1 MDHMKTTDITPSRAR
16 PLRQILVRVSSV
28 VLVLA
33 TLTALFYAV
42 ENWRGSR
49 AWTSTLEDLRSRGEK
64 IALEDFERAP
74 VPDER
79 NAAMHPALRCFTYT
93 LPGGKRAMRLKTDPP
108 DVADA
113 AMVAKWKAFLAW
125 RLVSPD
131 PFTKL
136 YDVLDEENRDLAPAQ
151 AAARELTP
159 ALAEHMEL
167 MNAVEEALK
176 RPFCQ
181 WPPLAVSTKTDVSV
195 RGDFFET
202 IGMSMMEAGRF
213 FHVRKI
219 CEAIPAGALSAWDEG
234 VGLNRFAQS
243 AASQKTI
250 GNFLLAAA
258 ISGQQEGLV
267 INLLEFTQPDPE
279 RCFKA
284 EAELAVQPYLSGI
297 IGDYLKG
304 ERAFLIAA
312 ISSVLAQEDPS
323 DLSRIMSGQAPAKG
337 WARVEQVVRRYGP
350 AGWLKQNLANTVRG
364 TGELIGAF
372 DPAMKP
378 EDQRQREAQ
387 VIAVSKSKGALFH
400 WMERDT
406 IGIYGGL
413 YEPVI
418 QTDTRRNLLR
428 AALLIAAHRSGTGV
442 APMSLDELPAELR
455 SRIPV
460 SPWNGDMP
468 RIKRDEHGVW
478 TLAYG
483 GIEERK
489 TGEPEFSVRIRSW

>member
-1 MDHMKTTDITPSRAR
+1 MKTTGVSPSHPR
-16 PLRQILVRVSSV
+16 PLRQTLVRICSV

-64 IALEDFERAP
+64 IALEDFEMAP
-74 VPDER
+74 VPDGS

-108 DVADA
+108 DAADA

-125 RLVSPD
+125 RLAGPD
-131 PFTKL
+131 PFMKL
-136 YDVLDEENRDLAPAQ
+136 YDVLDAENRDLAPAQ
-151 AAARELTP
+151 QAARELAP
-159 ALAEHMEL
+159 ELAAHLEL

-176 RPFCQ
+176 RPHCQ
-181 WPPLAVSTKTDVSV
+181 WPPLAVTTKPDVSV

-202 IGMSMMEAGRF
+202 IGRSMMEAGRF

-219 CEAIPAGALSAWDEG
+219 CEAIPAGALTAWDEG
-234 VGLNRFAQS
+234 VGLNRFAQA

-250 GNFLLAAA
+250 ANYLLAAA
-258 ISGQQEGLV
+258 ISGQQEGMV
-267 INLLEFTQPDPE
+267 IHLLEFTKPDPE

-284 EAELAVQPYLSGI
+284 EAELATQPLLSKVFA
-297 IGDYLKG
+297 DYLKG

-312 ISSVLAQEDPS
+312 ISSVLAQDDPS

-337 WARVEQVVRRYGP
+337 WARVEQAVRRYGP
-350 AGWLKQNLANTVRG
+350 VGWLKQNLANTVRG

-372 DPAMKP
+372 DPAMTP
-378 EDQRQREAQ
+378 DDQRQREAQ
-387 VIAVSKSKGALFH
+387 AVAGSKSKGALFH

-406 IGIYGGL
+406 VGIYGGL
-413 YEPVI
+413 YENVLYA
-418 QTDTRRNLLR
+418 DARRNLLR
-428 AALLIAAHRSGTGV
+428 AILLIAAHRSGTGV
-442 APMSLDELPAELR
+442 APMRLDELPAGLR

-478 TLAYG
+478 TLAYDG
-483 GIEERK
+483 LEERK
-489 TGEPEFSVRIRSW
+489 TWEPEFSVRIRGW

>member
-1 MDHMKTTDITPSRAR
+1 MIKHIMLLKIVDFLNRMKSHLALTS
-16 PLRQILVRVSSV
+16 LILGVVSSSFGQV
-28 VLVLA
+28 ETMYSLYRFNPQVISPA
-33 TLTALFYAV
+33 YAGST
-42 ENWRGSR
+42 ENSEVTVMNRQQWIG
-49 AWTSTLEDLRSRGEK
+49 LEG
-64 IALEDFERAP
+64 AP
-74 VPDER
+74 
-79 NAAMHPALRCFTYT
+79 
-93 LPGGKRAMRLKTDPP
+93 K
-108 DVADA
+108 
-113 AMVAKWKAFLAW
+113 
-125 RLVSPD
+125 
-131 PFTKL
+131 
-136 YDVLDEENRDLAPAQ
+136 
-151 AAARELTP
+151 
-159 ALAEHMEL
+159 
-167 MNAVEEALK
+167 
-176 RPFCQ
+176 
-181 WPPLAVSTKTDVSV
+181 
-195 RGDFFET
+195 T

-483 GIEERK
+483 GTEERK